1 MGDLMKEGG
10 AGTFKKISLI
20 GQILLMK
27 GLINSE
33 QLEKAVNIQ
42 KITEDKL
49 LGNILIKQ
57 GFITEESFYMAF
69 ADQCDLI
76 YLPVERYNVSKDL
89 LNMFPKELLLKYS
102 FIPLERID
110 GVLNVALSDPFN
122 EEAINTIQQRSVPC
136 KIFWVMGAKTQIEK
150 LIKTEY

>member
-1 MGDLMKEGG
+1 MEEYNRG
-10 AGTFKKISLI
+10 AFQKISLI

-33 QLEKAVNIQ
+33 QLEEALNIQ
-42 KITEDKL
+42 KKEGGL
-49 LGNILIKQ
+49 LGGILIGQ

-69 ADQCDLI
+69 ADQCGLV

-89 LNMFPKELLLKYS
+89 LNMFPKEMLFKYS
-102 FIPLERID
+102 FIPLERLD
-110 GVLNVALSDPFN
+110 GVLSVAISDPFN
-122 EEAINTIQQRSVPC
+122 EEAINTIQKRSIPY
-136 KIFWVMGAKTQIEK
+136 KILWMMGAKTQIEK